1 MGGLALL
8 GFNGAVMVGCLT
20 GILNLVPFMAP
31 LVGGSIA
38 LFAGYFQG
46 LSFSVLAGIFLLFA
60 IVRLIDD
67 FVLTP
72 FLVGGSVRLHPV
84 AVLFSILAGYHVAGF
99 LGLVFAVPI
108 AAIVKVIVVTALGD
122 HRETLVVEERHMI

>member
-8 GFNGAVMVGCLT
+8 GFSGAVMVGCLT
-20 GILNLVPFMAP
+20 GFLNLVPLMAP

-46 LSFSVLAGIFLLFA
+46 LSFPTLLGIFLLFA
-60 IVRLIDD
+60 VIRLLDD

-84 AVLFSILAGYHVAGF
+84 AVLFAILAGFHVGGF
-99 LGLVFAVPI
+99 LGLVFAVPM
-108 AAIVKVIVVTALGD
+108 AAIVKVIAVAALGEG
-122 HRETLVVEERHMI
+122 RKTFVVEDRHLT

>member
-1 MGGLALL
+1 
-8 GFNGAVMVGCLT
+8 
-20 GILNLVPFMAP
+20 

-46 LSFSVLAGIFLLFA
+46 LSFPTLLGIFLLFA
-60 IVRLIDD
+60 VIRLLDD

-84 AVLFSILAGYHVAGF
+84 AVLFAILAGFHVGGF
-99 LGLVFAVPI
+99 LGLVFAVPM
-108 AAIVKVIVVTALGD
+108 AAIVKVIAVAALGEG
-122 HRETLVVEERHMI
+122 RKTFVVEDRHLT